1 MGICVPKASGGQ
13 EARLVRLRKFPA
25 TDTEIATNL
34 FMKKNKTKDTN
45 DGGPQSQRVHFE
57 FNYPAAESVFI
68 AGTFND
74 WQPNATPMIALGQGR
89 WAKDL
94 ALPPGD
100 YEYCLVV
107 DGKWTPDPRVTQTV
121 PNPFG
126 GVNSVFKVG
135 NRD

>member
-1 MGICVPKASGGQ
+1 
-13 EARLVRLRKFPA
+13 
-25 TDTEIATNL
+25 
-34 FMKKNKTKDTN
+34 MKKNKHKKHPDAGT
-45 DGGPQSQRVHFE
+45 QRVHFE

-74 WQPNATPMIALGQGR
+74 WRPEATPMIPLDQDR

-107 DGKWTPDPRVTQTV
+107 DGQWKPDPQAAETV

-126 GVNSVFKVG
+126 GVNSIRRVG
-135 NRD
+135 NGA

>member
-1 MGICVPKASGGQ
+1 MKTETKVNRKSRNNSGQQ
-13 EARLVRLRKFPA
+13 ESKP
-25 TDTEIATNL
+25 I
-34 FMKKNKTKDTN
+34 
-45 DGGPQSQRVHFE
+45 HFE
-57 FNYPAAESVFI
+57 FASPTAAAVAI

-74 WQPNATPMIALGQGR
+74 WHPNATPMIALGQGR

-107 DGKWTPDPRVTQTV
+107 DGQWMPDPLATETA

-126 GVNSVFKVG
+126 GVNSIRKVG
-135 NRD
+135 NGG

>member
-1 MGICVPKASGGQ
+1 
-13 EARLVRLRKFPA
+13 
-25 TDTEIATNL
+25 
-34 FMKKNKTKDTN
+34 MKKNKIKNQGHGRT
-45 DGGPQSQRVHFE
+45 QSQRVHFE
-57 FNYPAAESVFI
+57 FNYPAAEWVFI

-94 ALPPGD
+94 TLPPGD

-107 DGKWTPDPRVTQTV
+107 DGQWTPDPLATETV

-126 GVNSVFKVG
+126 GVNSIRRVG
-135 NRD
+135 NGG

>member
-1 MGICVPKASGGQ
+1 
-13 EARLVRLRKFPA
+13 
-25 TDTEIATNL
+25 
-34 FMKKNKTKDTN
+34 MKNETRMNTKNKDNAGKHE
-45 DGGPQSQRVHFE
+45 SKRIHFE
-57 FNYPAAESVFI
+57 FASPTAESVAI
-68 AGTFND
+68 AGSFND

-107 DGKWTPDPRVTQTV
+107 DGQWTPDPQATETA

-126 GVNSVFKVG
+126 GVNSVRKVG
-135 NRD
+135 NGG

>member
-1 MGICVPKASGGQ
+1 
-13 EARLVRLRKFPA
+13 
-25 TDTEIATNL
+25 
-34 FMKKNKTKDTN
+34 MKRNKIKNQDNSRT
-45 DGGPQSQRVHFE
+45 QWQRVHFE

-74 WQPNATPMIALGQGR
+74 WKPNATPMIALGQGR

-107 DGKWTPDPRVTQTV
+107 DGQWKPDPQATETV

-126 GVNSVFKVG
+126 GVNSVRKVG
-135 NRD
+135 NGG

>member
-1 MGICVPKASGGQ
+1 MKNGT
-13 EARLVRLRKFPA
+13 RK
-25 TDTEIATNL
+25 NNG
-34 FMKKNKTKDTN
+34 NKSN
-45 DGGPQSQRVHFE
+45 DAQHESKRIHFE
-57 FNYPAAESVFI
+57 FTSPTAESVAI
-68 AGTFND
+68 AGSFND

-107 DGKWTPDPRVTQTV
+107 DGQWTPDPLAAKTA

-126 GVNSVFKVG
+126 GVNSIRQVG
-135 NRD
+135 NG

>member
-1 MGICVPKASGGQ
+1 MNKKKETTTANQNNGR
-13 EARLVRLRKFPA
+13 RLKVK
-25 TDTEIATNL
+25 
-34 FMKKNKTKDTN
+34 
-45 DGGPQSQRVHFE
+45 RVHFE
-57 FNYPAAESVFI
+57 FTSPSAESVAI

-74 WQPNATPMIALGQGR
+74 WHPNATPMIALGEGR

-107 DGKWTPDPRVTQTV
+107 DGCKWMPDPLAGDYV

-126 GVNSVFKVG
+126 GENAICKVG
-135 NRD
+135 NGD